1 MKLALRFLQFG
12 FGLAAEF
19 LIAANLLAA
28 VTEAS
33 YVGATGKLT
42 IEIVLLVL
50 LMLSIAGGAA
60 LAFGRYGHTLLIM
73 ARLVLVAALVLWLVW
88 PASTALALCCVVV
101 AGLIGAEGWLA
112 RSGRAI

>member
-1 MKLALRFLQFG
+1 MIFTRRFLQFG

-33 YVGATGKLT
+33 YAGATEKLT

-60 LAFGRYGHTLLIM
+60 LAFGHYVHTLLIM
-73 ARLVLVAALVLWLVW
+73 AGLVFIAALMLWLVW
-88 PASTALALCCVVV
+88 PASTALAACCMVF

-112 RSGRAI
+112 RSGKSV